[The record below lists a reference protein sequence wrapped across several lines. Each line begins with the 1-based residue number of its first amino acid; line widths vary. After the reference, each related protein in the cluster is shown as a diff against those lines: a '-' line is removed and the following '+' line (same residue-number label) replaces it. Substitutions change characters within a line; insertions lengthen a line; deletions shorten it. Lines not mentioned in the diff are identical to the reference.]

1 MTAAEPVR
9 LRRRS
14 VIGIPLKL
22 SPFRRQLAIS
32 EMGGKIH
39 ESTLGNFVR
48 EMMRWPIKVTAHGF
62 RATFTDWGR
71 ANEYQPDWID
81 AQLDHLPQGKVRQAY
96 IRDDLLPERRKMMEA
111 YDAYASRPE
120 PHADNVVNLRKAKA

>member
-1 MTAAEPVR
+1 
-9 LRRRS
+9 
-14 VIGIPLKL
+14 
-22 SPFRRQLAIS
+22 
-32 EMGGKIH
+32 MGGKIH

-62 RATFTDWGR
+62 RATFTDWAR
-71 ANEYQPDWID
+71 ANEYPPDWID
-81 AQLDHLPQGKVRQAY
+81 AQLDHLPQGKMRQAY

-120 PHADNVVNLRKAKA
+120 PHADNVVTLRKVKA